1 MGRPAR
7 HRKILSSSVSPEL
20 YSALQR
26 LSVASGTPISRLV
39 EQFLN
44 VDVLNGVAESLE
56 MAKRDSADAVASHL
70 ASLVGRHI
78 LSSMNFPLVI
88 KRNQLN
94 EFLGSCVFVASA
106 FLYRLCAVA

>member
-78 LSSMNFPLVI
+78 LSSLNFPAGD
-88 KRNQLN
+88 K
-94 EFLGSCVFVASA
+94 EESTK
-106 FLYRLCAVA
+106 